1 MKKIFATIL
10 MVLGFGL
17 LSDAQTVITNEKMT
31 HDGKNV
37 QVSFEVNTDQ
47 TDIPSRR
54 KEVILPYIYNGKDTL
69 FLDVLEVYGKGRFKR
84 ERQENAIAGDKDW
97 ELGENQTL
105 KKEGIYSYTSEV
117 PLKRWMKSA
126 NLGIRR
132 QIVGCACEKDMSEEN
147 LAEDVALFQEP
158 TVERRTPIFALA
170 EIERKWDFGQDEL
183 EIVFKVSKAEIDPSV
198 FNNEI
203 TFAKILDAVDRIH
216 SNPHYKIEKLHI
228 AGYASPE
235 GPPAFNEWLG
245 INRAKALINYIIEK
259 RPEYGLTEDNFEIHN
274 GEENWEG
281 LRRVLAQ
288 SDIPQKDEVIA
299 IIDDENIPNE
309 RKKLKIEELDH
320 GWVWHRMLKEI
331 YPQLRSA
338 RYLAVYYD
346 PTDDALVE
354 KVQQANALINEGKY
368 EEAYALVE
376 EYKDDS
382 RAANVLGVSLMMQK
396 KFEEAMPWL
405 KKAAEG
411 GCEAAQENIA
421 AINAEYEYEAKQARI
436 IEDYLKT
443 LE

>member
-1 MKKIFATIL
+1 MKKIYAIML
-10 MVLGFGL
+10 MALGTVLI
-17 LSDAQTVITNEKMT
+17 SNAQTVVSNEKMT
-31 HDGKNV
+31 QDGKIV
-37 QVSFEVNTDQ
+37 TVSFDVDTDQ
-47 TDIPSRR
+47 TKIPSRR

-69 FLDVLEVYGKGRFKR
+69 FLDALEVFGKGRFKR
-84 ERQENAIAGDKDW
+84 ERQENAIAGDKEW
-97 ELGENQTL
+97 GLGENQIL
-105 KKEGIYSYTSEV
+105 KKEGVYEYVSQV

-132 QIVGCACEKDMSEEN
+132 QIVGCACEKDLSEEN
-147 LAEDVALFQEP
+147 LAEDVALFEEP
-158 TVERRTPIFALA
+158 VVERRTPTFALA
-170 EIERKWDFGQDEL
+170 EVERKWDFGQDEL
-183 EIVFKVSKAEIDPSV
+183 EIVFKVSKAEIDPTV

-216 SNPHYKIEKLHI
+216 SNPNYKIEKLHI

-299 IIDDENIPNE
+299 IIDDVNIPNE
-309 RKKLKIEELDH
+309 RKKLKIKELDH
-320 GWVWHRMLKEI
+320 SRVWNRMLKEI

-346 PTDDALVE
+346 PSDDALVE
-354 KVQQANALINEGKY
+354 KVKQANSLINEGKY
-368 EEAYALVE
+368 EEAYSLVE
-376 EYKDDS
+376 KYKDDS

-411 GCEAAQENIA
+411 GCEAAQVNIET
-421 AINAEYEYEAKQARI
+421 INAEYEYEAKQARI

>member
-1 MKKIFATIL
+1 MKKIYAIML
-10 MVLGFGL
+10 MALGTVLI
-17 LSDAQTVITNEKMT
+17 SNAQTVVSNEKMT
-31 HDGKNV
+31 QDGKIV
-37 QVSFEVNTDQ
+37 TVSFDVDTDQ
-47 TDIPSRR
+47 TKIPSRR

-69 FLDVLEVYGKGRFKR
+69 FLDALEVFGKGRFKR
-84 ERQENAIAGDKDW
+84 ERQENAIAGDKEW
-97 ELGENQTL
+97 GLGENQIL
-105 KKEGIYSYTSEV
+105 KKEGVYEYVSQV

-132 QIVGCACEKDMSEEN
+132 QIVGCACEKDLSEEN
-147 LAEDVALFQEP
+147 LAEDVALFEEP
-158 TVERRTPIFALA
+158 VVERRTPTFALA
-170 EIERKWDFGQDEL
+170 EVERKWDFGQDEL
-183 EIVFKVSKAEIDPSV
+183 EIVFKVSKAEIDPTV

-216 SNPHYKIEKLHI
+216 SNPNYKIEKLHV

-299 IIDDENIPNE
+299 IIDDVNIPNE
-309 RKKLKIEELDH
+309 RKKLKIKELDH
-320 GWVWHRMLKEI
+320 SRVWNRMLKEI

-346 PTDDALVE
+346 PSDDALVE
-354 KVQQANALINEGKY
+354 KVKQANSLINEGKY
-368 EEAYALVE
+368 EEAYSLVE
-376 EYKDDS
+376 KYKDDS
-382 RAANVLGVSLMMQK
+382 RAANGLGVSLMMQK

-411 GCEAAQENIA
+411 GCEAAQVNIET
-421 AINAEYEYEAKQARI
+421 INAEYEYEAKQARI

>member
-1 MKKIFATIL
+1 MKKIYAIML
-10 MVLGFGL
+10 MALGTVLI
-17 LSDAQTVITNEKMT
+17 SNAQTVVSNEKMT
-31 HDGKNV
+31 QDGKIV
-37 QVSFEVNTDQ
+37 TVSFDVDTDQ
-47 TDIPSRR
+47 TKIPSRR

-69 FLDVLEVYGKGRFKR
+69 FLDALEVFGKGRFKR
-84 ERQENAIAGDKDW
+84 ERQENAIAGDKEW
-97 ELGENQTL
+97 GLGENQIL
-105 KKEGIYSYTSEV
+105 KKEGVYEYVSQV

-132 QIVGCACEKDMSEEN
+132 QIVGCACEKDLSEEN
-147 LAEDVALFQEP
+147 LAEDVALFEEP
-158 TVERRTPIFALA
+158 VVERRTPTFALA
-170 EIERKWDFGQDEL
+170 EVERKWDFGQDEL
-183 EIVFKVSKAEIDPSV
+183 EIVFKVSKAEIDPTV

-216 SNPHYKIEKLHI
+216 SNPNYKIEKLHI

-299 IIDDENIPNE
+299 IIDDVNIPNE
-309 RKKLKIEELDH
+309 RKKLKIKELDH
-320 GWVWHRMLKEI
+320 GRVWNRMLKEI

-346 PTDDALVE
+346 PSDDALVE
-354 KVQQANALINEGKY
+354 KVKQASSLINEGKY
-368 EEAYALVE
+368 EEAYSLVE
-376 EYKDDS
+376 KYKDDS

-411 GCEAAQENIA
+411 GCEAAQVNIET
-421 AINAEYEYEAKQARI
+421 INAEYEYEAKQARI

>member
-1 MKKIFATIL
+1 MKKIYAIML
-10 MVLGFGL
+10 MALGTVLI
-17 LSDAQTVITNEKMT
+17 SNAQTVVSNEKMT
-31 HDGKNV
+31 QDGKIV
-37 QVSFEVNTDQ
+37 TVSFDVDTDQ
-47 TDIPSRR
+47 TKIPSRR

-69 FLDVLEVYGKGRFKR
+69 FLDALEVFGKGRFKR
-84 ERQENAIAGDKDW
+84 ERQENAIAGDKEW
-97 ELGENQTL
+97 GLGENQIL
-105 KKEGIYSYTSEV
+105 KKEGVYEYVSQV

-132 QIVGCACEKDMSEEN
+132 QIVGCACEKDLSEEN
-147 LAEDVALFQEP
+147 LAEDVALFEEP
-158 TVERRTPIFALA
+158 VVERRTPTFALA
-170 EIERKWDFGQDEL
+170 EVERKWDFGQDEL
-183 EIVFKVSKAEIDPSV
+183 EIVFKVSKAEIDPTV

-216 SNPHYKIEKLHI
+216 SNPNYKIEKLHI

-299 IIDDENIPNE
+299 IIDDVNIPNE
-309 RKKLKIEELDH
+309 RKKLKIKELDH
-320 GWVWHRMLKEI
+320 GRVWNRMLKEI

-346 PTDDALVE
+346 PSDDALVE
-354 KVQQANALINEGKY
+354 KVKQANSLINEGKY
-368 EEAYALVE
+368 EEAYSLVE
-376 EYKDDS
+376 KYKDDS

-411 GCEAAQENIA
+411 GCEAAQVNIET
-421 AINAEYEYEAKQARI
+421 INAEYEYEAKQARI